1 MTDELYAAL
10 MRFAEAVAA
19 AVDRFMECIRDV
31 AHRLMAIDWSALA
44 EIKARDPDLFA
55 WRARGPIRRVQL
67 RRARMLMR
75 RDD

>member
-1 MTDELYAAL
+1 MT
-10 MRFAEAVAA
+10 
-19 AVDRFMECIRDV
+19 
-31 AHRLMAIDWSALA
+31 IDWSALA

-75 RDD
+75 RDK

>member
-10 MRFAEAVAA
+10 MRFGEAVVA
-19 AVDRFMECIRDV
+19 AVDRLMDLMRDV
-31 AHRLMAIDWSALA
+31 ADRLMTIDWSALA
-44 EIKARDPDLFA
+44 EIKACDPDLFA

-67 RRARMLMR
+67 RCARMLMR